1 MWVLLTLPPSGKP
14 RTVPSLAQLRYN
26 QHPSPGLVQRFLPL
40 NSLNTPL
47 PDSQD
52 CDLRILSIPSLLA
65 SPKSVASKFDSS
77 ALELALPLPGRV
89 HLG

>member
-1 MWVLLTLPPSGKP
+1 MVSTLPQLGKP
-14 RTVPSLAQLRYN
+14 STAPSLAQLRY
-26 QHPSPGLVQRFLPL
+26 PSPGLVQRFLPL

-52 CDLRILSIPSLLA
+52 CDLRILNISLPLA

>member
-1 MWVLLTLPPSGKP
+1 MVSTLPQLGKP
-14 RTVPSLAQLRYN
+14 STAPSLAQLRYN

-52 CDLRILSIPSLLA
+52 CDLRILNISLPLA

>member
-1 MWVLLTLPPSGKP
+1 MVSTLPQLRKPS
-14 RTVPSLAQLRYN
+14 TAPSLAQLRYN

-52 CDLRILSIPSLLA
+52 CDLRILNISLLIA
-65 SPKSVASKFDSS
+65 SPKSVTSKFDSS
-77 ALELALPLPGRV
+77 ALELALPLPWRV